1 MLFVFGILE
10 FIKQF
15 DSSHNII
22 IHTNGEINDF
32 NNFLNFHKN
41 ITLCDKNTDVLQIL
55 SDFIHADIL
64 IMNYSSLS
72 IAAHLLA
79 DDTQEVYCPKVAG
92 PTFFD
97 RILPK
102 CKKIK

>member
-1 MLFVFGILE
+1 
-10 FIKQF
+10 
-15 DSSHNII
+15 
-22 IHTNGEINDF
+22 
-32 NNFLNFHKN
+32 
-41 ITLCDKNTDVLQIL
+41 
-55 SDFIHADIL
+55 
-64 IMNYSSLS
+64 MNYSSLS